1 MSNIGPR
8 ETFLGLQSR
17 AIYWERDGLD
27 PSVRPP
33 ARGGRSAIRTSVL
46 LRCGYDVPRPARL
59 NYSPIAL
66 TDMPGRR
73 PPSLRSSPL
82 HLGRDSR
89 KAD

>member
-33 ARGGRSAIRTSVL
+33 ARGG
-46 LRCGYDVPRPARL
+46 G
-59 NYSPIAL
+59 
-66 TDMPGRR
+66 GRR
-73 PPSLRSSPL
+73 SVRASCCDAGTTYRDRPVWTIHRSPSRTCQVV
-82 HLGRDSR
+82 
-89 KAD
+89 